1 MEFSR
6 ARLMKLFISGSLLDI
21 RCTFAIH
28 SPRILLIAPLWILF
42 PSVFMASWDL
52 PLLSFLSFFFNFF
65 LMRLKFYEL
74 WSWAFFQCCHT
85 DIITLLLLRK
95 LLKKCYKNFVKVP
108 KTFHFIILRSIKSL
122 NNIIFTWSKKLWK
135 LIIEIKIQNWRIV
148 EENKLWFLI
157 VFRILCIANVS
168 HFTFS
173 MWYIKCKNAFIEH
186 LILFSF
192 LIWQDRN
199 DKYTFM

>member
-1 MEFSR
+1 
-6 ARLMKLFISGSLLDI
+6 
-21 RCTFAIH
+21 
-28 SPRILLIAPLWILF
+28 
-42 PSVFMASWDL
+42 
-52 PLLSFLSFFFNFF
+52 
-65 LMRLKFYEL
+65 MRLKFYEL

-157 VFRILCIANVS
+157 VFRIFCIANVS

-199 DKYTFM
+199 YKYTFM